1 MNLKITV
8 YTIKFSF
15 FLCIEKSFPFYW
27 QKLSFSLLIEIHV
40 DDEVHLKGG
49 SVMQAKQIDSDE
61 CIIQM

>member
-27 QKLSFSLLIEIHV
+27 QKLSFSLLIEICF
-40 DDEVHLKGG
+40 HLEMALYLAVVLLGILSSKN
-49 SVMQAKQIDSDE
+49 MLYFLR
-61 CIIQM
+61 